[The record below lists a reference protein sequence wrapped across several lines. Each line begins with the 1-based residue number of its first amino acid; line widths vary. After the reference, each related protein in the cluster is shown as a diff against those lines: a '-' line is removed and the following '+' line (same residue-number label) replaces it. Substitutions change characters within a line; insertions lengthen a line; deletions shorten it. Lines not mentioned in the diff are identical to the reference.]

1 MPGSTTLNDEAR
13 SVDTTPVRSDGLLDP
28 KIVDA
33 ALSTLLD
40 RHPESAVCAL
50 GPDGLMVAMPG
61 TVPVGGHRV
70 VRARST
76 LNLVIAADR
85 VVLINAWERARAVGA
100 SRAPVRLASDPS
112 RPVVVHL
119 IDARRSHGVYLGV
132 VVDSVGDDATVFDP
146 QTPSSAPRFARNSK
160 GVLEA
165 TAEVVR
171 AREHALARLAETVP
185 VGVLHIDA
193 MGRVVD
199 TNARLHDILGCPR
212 AATLDEQL
220 ATLSGRDRDLARSTF
235 ESVLRDGV
243 DDDIDVVIRPPWA
256 DTGGFTDPGG
266 FADTDAPVVRQCTL
280 SLRALTDDDG
290 DVTGVMACVSDGT
303 ESTGRRDGV
312 HLRAT
317 FDVLTRCH
325 NRDSTMTALE
335 AMLSGAVDGSSPA
348 AILVDLYRFKELNDG
363 HGRDA
368 GDEFLGVVARRLHGA
383 VREDDIVGRIGG
395 DQFLVICPGIATS
408 AEAVRTAIRVA
419 ETLGHEI
426 QLKDLRV
433 SSRASIGVAW
443 ASGADVDADTLLSR
457 AHAAMHESKRRGTGR
472 PVLFTP
478 SLPDAPSPAP
488 E

>member
-1 MPGSTTLNDEAR
+1 M
-13 SVDTTPVRSDGLLDP
+13 
-28 KIVDA
+28 
-33 ALSTLLD
+33 
-40 RHPESAVCAL
+40 
-50 GPDGLMVAMPG
+50 
-61 TVPVGGHRV
+61 
-70 VRARST
+70 
-76 LNLVIAADR
+76 
-85 VVLINAWERARAVGA
+85 
-100 SRAPVRLASDPS
+100 
-112 RPVVVHL
+112 
-119 IDARRSHGVYLGV
+119 
-132 VVDSVGDDATVFDP
+132 
-146 QTPSSAPRFARNSK
+146 
-160 GVLEA
+160 LEA

-171 AREHALARLAETVP
+171 AREHVLARLAETVP
-185 VGVLHIDA
+185 VGVLQIDA

-199 TNARLHDILGCPR
+199 TNARLHDILGCRVPQR
-212 AATLDEQL
+212 STSNWRPCQVA
-220 ATLSGRDRDLARSTF
+220 DRDLARSTF

-243 DDDIDVVIRPPWA
+243 DDDIDVIIRPPWA
-256 DTGGFTDPGG
+256 DTGFADTGV
-266 FADTDAPVVRQCTL
+266 FADTDVPVVRQCTF

-290 DVTGVMACVSDGT
+290 DVTGVIACVSDST

-348 AILVDLYRFKELNDG
+348 AILVDLYRFKELNDSHG
-363 HGRDA
+363 HDA

-443 ASGADVDADTLLSR
+443 ASGADVDAETLVAR
-457 AHAAMHESKRRGTGR
+457 ADAAMHESKRRGTGR

-478 SLPDAPSPAP
+478 SLPDAPSPAT